1 MTDFDLVAHGYT
13 GNTRIADI
21 HQLRTDVEAI
31 GGTFPEA
38 LTNLLAVN
46 DLLRSTSQPLPAARG
61 HLTPLA
67 EPVLDA
73 AVAGD
78 LTETRL
84 DEIVFDAALA
94 RVVAETRGE
103 ITRAAQGS
111 IVLRAGKMLA
121 EGAADEIVL
130 SLRPQFDEAARTIER
145 ALELV
150 DLSHDYETFFD
161 HADMDKLDAL
171 HALKPACDEITRI
184 VDVAARFGRKSLSF
198 PLIGTPQVGG
208 SAPVED
214 LYGLADAAL
223 FSTDPEFG
231 VSGLL
236 SVAMAIAEHNKAISS
251 QRTVNPQDMGMR
263 AKFGPFARGALRLN
277 TVTEARDLLRAWAE
291 VKTDNLVSPEHL
303 AILGNPYRVEVSPL
317 DDDERFPYGK
327 PTEAN

>member
-1 MTDFDLVAHGYT
+1 MTDFDLIAHGYT

-38 LTNLLAVN
+38 LNNLLAVN
-46 DLLRSTSQPLPAARG
+46 DLLRPTSQPVPAPRG
-61 HLTPLA
+61 LTPLA

-73 AVAGD
+73 AVAGG

-84 DEIVFDAALA
+84 EEIVFDAALA
-94 RVVAETRGE
+94 RVVAETRVE
-103 ITRAAQGS
+103 ITRAAQVS
-111 IVLRAGKMLA
+111 IVRRAGKMLA

-150 DLSHDYETFFD
+150 NLNHDYETFFD

-171 HALKPACDEITRI
+171 HALKPACDEIARI
-184 VDVAARFGRKSLSF
+184 VNVAARFGRKSLSF
-198 PLIGTPQVGG
+198 PLIGTPEIGG

-214 LYGLADAAL
+214 IFGLADAAL
-223 FSTDPEFG
+223 FSTDPTLG

-236 SVAMAIAEHNKAISS
+236 SVATAIAEHDKAIAS
-251 QRTVNPQDMGMR
+251 QRTLNPQDMGMR
-263 AKFGPFARGALRLN
+263 AKFGPFARGGLRLN

-291 VKTDNLVSPEHL
+291 AKTDNQVSAEHI
-303 AILGNPYRVEVSPL
+303 AILGNPYRVEVFPL
-317 DDDERFPYGK
+317 DDDVRFPHGK
-327 PTEAN
+327 PESN